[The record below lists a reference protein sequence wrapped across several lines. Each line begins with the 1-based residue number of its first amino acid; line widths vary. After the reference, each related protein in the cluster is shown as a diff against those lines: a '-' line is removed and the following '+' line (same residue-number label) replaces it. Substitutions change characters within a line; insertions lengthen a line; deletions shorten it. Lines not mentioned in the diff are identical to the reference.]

1 MFTANQ
7 GDLFVQYYDPN
18 SGRIRHYYPDFLA
31 RLDNGTYQL
40 IEVKGDNKLDDDV
53 VKAKAEAAK
62 EMAVASGV
70 EYKIYPSSEI
80 MNSHILKYLEDNA
93 GKNKYSE
100 YHEQGNILMVAEETK
115 QYGKK

>member
-1 MFTANQ
+1 MS
-7 GDLFVQYYDPN
+7 LKP
-18 SGRIRHYYPDFLA
+18 
-31 RLDNGTYQL
+31 
-40 IEVKGDNKLDDDV
+40 
-53 VKAKAEAAK
+53 KAEAAK

-80 MNSHILKYLEDNA
+80 MNSHILKYLEYNA
-93 GKNKYSE
+93 EKNKYSE